1 MSGREN
7 GPESSRASTGSEC
20 TTMHPP
26 LPPTTAFGSTA
37 APPGA
42 GFRRVGAPRLVPGGE
57 GQILGLDEVV
67 AGGAEPDAVRGPVGG
82 LGGPL
87 DARHG
92 EDRVGRKE
100 ELLCAQNRWA
110 RCVRV
115 SRGRGGR
122 GAGRLG
128 G

>member
-42 GFRRVGAPRLVPGGE
+42 GFRRVGAPRLVPGGR
-57 GQILGLDEVV
+57 
-67 AGGAEPDAVRGPVGG
+67 GADPRARRG
-82 LGGPL
+82 
-87 DARHG
+87 
-92 EDRVGRKE
+92 
-100 ELLCAQNRWA
+100 C
-110 RCVRV
+110 
-115 SRGRGGR
+115 RGRRGARR
-122 GAGRLG
+122 GAGYGRWAWG
-128 G
+128 TTRRASR